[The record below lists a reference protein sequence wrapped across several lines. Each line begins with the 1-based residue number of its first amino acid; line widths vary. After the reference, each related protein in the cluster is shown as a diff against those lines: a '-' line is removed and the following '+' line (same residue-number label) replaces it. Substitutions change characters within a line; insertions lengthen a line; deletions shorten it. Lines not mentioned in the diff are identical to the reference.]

1 MKTEIQRKIRD
12 FEYEERETEKELQMA
27 VSNRQWSEVLRLAQ
41 SLCEYRTARWTLED
55 IFERLEESNQPTTH
69 N

>member
-12 FEYEERETEKELQMA
+12 FEYEEREAEKELKMA

-41 SLCEYRTARWTLED
+41 SLCEYRTARWSLED
-55 IFERLEESNQPTTH
+55 IFERIEESNQPAH